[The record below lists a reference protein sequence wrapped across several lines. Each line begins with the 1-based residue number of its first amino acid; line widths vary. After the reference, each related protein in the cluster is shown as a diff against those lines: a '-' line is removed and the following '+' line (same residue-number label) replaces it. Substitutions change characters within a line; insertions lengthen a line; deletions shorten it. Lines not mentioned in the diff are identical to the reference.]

1 MQQRNSLRILIA
13 DDHALVRVGLV
24 SALQGRQH
32 IAIVAEASSGEAA
45 VELYRKH
52 RPDVALLDVRMPG
65 IGGLEALRR
74 VRAEHAEACVVMLST
89 AEFDEEVQQAVEAGA
104 MGYIGKTST
113 TAALVAALKGAA
125 RGERQFSPGLLRS
138 LKAATRL
145 APREL
150 EVLTGMA
157 RGWSNKEIAARLH
170 LSTHTVKTYVK
181 GVLEKLGV
189 PDRAGAVSEGFRR
202 GILKV

>member
-1 MQQRNSLRILIA
+1 
-13 DDHALVRVGLV
+13 
-24 SALQGRQH
+24 
-32 IAIVAEASSGEAA
+32 
-45 VELYRKH
+45 
-52 RPDVALLDVRMPG
+52 
-65 IGGLEALRR
+65 
-74 VRAEHAEACVVMLST
+74 
-89 AEFDEEVQQAVEAGA
+89 

-157 RGWSNKEIAARLH
+157 RGWSNREIAARLH

>member
-1 MQQRNSLRILIA
+1 
-13 DDHALVRVGLV
+13 
-24 SALQGRQH
+24 
-32 IAIVAEASSGEAA
+32 